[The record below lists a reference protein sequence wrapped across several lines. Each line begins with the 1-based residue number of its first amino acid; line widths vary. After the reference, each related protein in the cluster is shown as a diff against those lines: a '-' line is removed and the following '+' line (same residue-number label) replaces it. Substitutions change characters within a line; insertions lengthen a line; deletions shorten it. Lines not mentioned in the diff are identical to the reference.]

1 MTPDALDR
9 FIREAAT
16 ALDTDPS
23 SVPRTEEG
31 FSDLLAR
38 IVAERDGALYEA
50 SAAKGQVAVLA
61 SERDAWKESCANVT
75 LAARDARDAGKSD
88 GRREL
93 WMEIVGAVAGPLNA
107 RPDELLLAGPERG
120 VSMLVDAI
128 HSAVA
133 QRTSKPNNVYELGR
147 REMFDDVVTEL
158 APVLDVKPEQIGDLD
173 QLPRACAIDKETR
186 P

>member
-31 FSDLLAR
+31 FSDLLVR

-50 SAAKGQVAVLA
+50 SAAKGQVA
-61 SERDAWKESCANVT
+61 AWKESCANVT

-88 GRREL
+88 GRRDL

-107 RPDELLLAGPERG
+107 RPDELLLAGAKRG